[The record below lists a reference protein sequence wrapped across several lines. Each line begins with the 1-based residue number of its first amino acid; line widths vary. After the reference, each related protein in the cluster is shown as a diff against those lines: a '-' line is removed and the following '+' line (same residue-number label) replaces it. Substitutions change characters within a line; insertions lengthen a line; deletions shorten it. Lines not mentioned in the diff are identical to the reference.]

1 MGSDGV
7 GKERPFFLYNV
18 ARVMNSVSTTESN
31 NNKLLSVTEFA
42 AAIGKTERQVYR
54 YVSQGRVASQ
64 EGVGRGGV
72 RIPESEVAKFLDGN
86 NNSASGSWTRVR
98 GGSRRSREDYF
109 EDNLESMSLAKDE
122 SAKDS
127 ENIRNSS
134 SEGKTSAASFEYIEA
149 VEEPGEAVSQEESQ
163 GASEPAPEPH
173 FPSSVPLERHE
184 AAVMRLGYMQSQ
196 LEQVQRLLTDGT
208 QKDKEKD
215 EKLQAMIKDLDEAQR
230 EILRLGAKIEVAN
243 ESKKEAEMR
252 ANQLAVR
259 LEDAER
265 RANLPW
271 WKRIFI

>member
-1 MGSDGV
+1 MAS

-31 NNKLLSVTEFA
+31 SNRLLSVTEFA

-86 NNSASGSWTRVR
+86 NNSTSGAWTRVR
-98 GGSRRSREDYF
+98 GARRSREDYF
-109 EDNLESMSLAKDE
+109 EDNLESMSLGRDELAKE
-122 SAKDS
+122 S
-127 ENIRNSS
+127 ENEAKNVA
-134 SEGKTSAASFEYIEA
+134 EDKPSAAASG
-149 VEEPGEAVSQEESQ
+149 EETQNA
-163 GASEPAPEPH
+163 EPAPEPN
-173 FPSSVPLERHE
+173 FPTSVPLERHE

-215 EKLQAMIKDLDEAQR
+215 EKLQAMVKDLDEAQR

>member
-1 MGSDGV
+1 M
-7 GKERPFFLYNV
+7 YNV
-18 ARVMNSVSTTESN
+18 APVMNSVSTTESN

-64 EGVGRGGV
+64 EGVGRGGL
-72 RIPESEVAKFLDGN
+72 RIPESEVSKFLES
-86 NNSASGSWTRVR
+86 NNSASGAWPKVR

-109 EDNLESMSLAKDE
+109 EENLENISLGQDEAIKEVAKE
-122 SAKDS
+122 SETDTKGPS
-127 ENIRNSS
+127 E
-134 SEGKTSAASFEYIEA
+134 ETPSAASFEYIEA
-149 VEEPGEAVSQEESQ
+149 EEEPEEELSSEERPE
-163 GASEPAPEPH
+163 SEPAPEPH
-173 FPSSVPLERHE
+173 FPTSVPLERHE

-215 EKLQAMIKDLDEAQR
+215 EKLQSMIKDLDEAQR

-243 ESKKEAEMR
+243 ENKKEAEMR
-252 ANQLAVR
+252 ANHLAVR
-259 LEDAER
+259 LEEAER

>member
-1 MGSDGV
+1 MALGE
-7 GKERPFFLYNV
+7 ERPFFLCNV
-18 ARVMNSVSTTESN
+18 ARVMNSVSITESN
-31 NNKLLSVTEFA
+31 SNQLLSVTEFA

-86 NNSASGSWTRVR
+86 NNSTSGAWTRVR
-98 GGSRRSREDYF
+98 GARRSREDYF
-109 EDNLESMSLAKDE
+109 EDNLESMSLGKDE
-122 SAKDS
+122 LAKENENKTKNAS
-127 ENIRNSS
+127 ED
-134 SEGKTSAASFEYIEA
+134 KPSAASFEYIEA
-149 VEEPGEAVSQEESQ
+149 SEEPEDDVSEEEAQD
-163 GASEPAPEPH
+163 AEPAPEPH
-173 FPSSVPLERHE
+173 FPTSVPLERHE
-184 AAVMRLGYMQSQ
+184 AAVMRLGYMQGQ

-215 EKLQAMIKDLDEAQR
+215 EKLQAMVKDLDEAQR

-265 RANLPW
+265 RASLPW

>member
-1 MGSDGV
+1 MC
-7 GKERPFFLYNV
+7 NV
-18 ARVMNSVSTTESN
+18 ARVMDNVSSAELN
-31 NNKLLSVTEFA
+31 NNNLLSVTEFA

-72 RIPESEVAKFLDGN
+72 RIPESEVAKFLNGN
-86 NNSASGSWTRVR
+86 NNSTSGTWARVR
-98 GGSRRSREDYF
+98 GAARRSREDYF
-109 EDNLESMSLAKDE
+109 EDNLESMSMAKDELAKDSDNKNGAE
-122 SAKDS
+122 EKP
-127 ENIRNSS
+127 
-134 SEGKTSAASFEYIEA
+134 SAASFEYVDA
-149 VEEPGEAVSQEESQ
+149 VEESEETSYSGEEAQD
-163 GASEPAPEPH
+163 AEPAPEPN
-173 FPSSVPLERHE
+173 FPTSVPLERHE

-215 EKLQAMIKDLDEAQR
+215 EKLQAMVKDLDEAQR

-259 LEDAER
+259 LEEAER

-271 WKRIFI
+271 WKRIFL